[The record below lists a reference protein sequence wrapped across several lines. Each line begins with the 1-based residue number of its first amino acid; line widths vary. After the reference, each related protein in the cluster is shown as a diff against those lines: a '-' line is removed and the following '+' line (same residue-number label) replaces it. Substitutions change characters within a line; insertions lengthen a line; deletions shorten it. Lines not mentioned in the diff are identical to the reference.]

1 MALAGDSGLSLRADD
16 PQRPNE
22 GIDIITVI
30 EAATGGD
37 QGLRIIRTRADIDC
51 LRGGSAID
59 EPFLQTLEAHFNQL
73 VAGLGNG
80 ASAADY
86 DVSADNPLV
95 VLEPGDNASDLR
107 TAGVHG
113 GLTGLWPEYVDPLD
127 VGGRRWYRVAQLF
140 TNDYM
145 VWLYVRAGDFGDEVD
160 RWLAEQAGESEAP
173 ISTTEIG
180 AVSFSDP
187 EKDGDPQ

>member
-1 MALAGDSGLSLRADD
+1 M
-16 PQRPNE
+16 
-22 GIDIITVI
+22 
-30 EAATGGD
+30 
-37 QGLRIIRTRADIDC
+37 RIIRTQADIDG
-51 LRGGSAID
+51 LRGGAPFG
-59 EPFLQTLEAHFNQL
+59 EPFLRMLEAQFNQL
-73 VAGLGNG
+73 VTGLGNG

-86 DVSADNPLV
+86 DASGDNPLA
-95 VLEPGDNASDLR
+95 VLEPGDNVSDLR
-107 TAGVHG
+107 TIGIHG

-145 VWLYVRAGDFGDEVD
+145 VWLYVRVGDFGDEVD

-180 AVSFSDP
+180 AVSFSGP
-187 EKDGDPQ
+187 EEDGDPQ